1 MPQHSKVKI
10 LGAPIQEP
18 PAPSKVAEI
27 QGQGS
32 IPYAQCIEE
41 ATPNTAVGKK
51 VTGQKRGMGAAVE
64 KKIDA
69 FIEWIIGKNDK

>member
-32 IPYAQCIEE
+32 RPYAQCIEE

-51 VTGQKRGMGAAVE
+51 VTGQKRGMGAALRS
-64 KKIDA
+64 
-69 FIEWIIGKNDK
+69 GRYTSC

>member
-1 MPQHSKVKI
+1 MSKVKI

-32 IPYAQCIEE
+32 IPYAQ
-41 ATPNTAVGKK
+41 
-51 VTGQKRGMGAAVE
+51 
-64 KKIDA
+64 
-69 FIEWIIGKNDK
+69 

>member
-51 VTGQKRGMGAAVE
+51 VTGQKRGMGAALRP
-64 KKIDA
+64 
-69 FIEWIIGKNDK
+69 GS